1 LNKNLLK
8 QYFKI
13 INRLQLYKP
22 TEITVQSTSLQTHK
36 TREKDQSFSQDISNT
51 DQIESEFII
60 KTKQTYYKS
69 DLDIKGNKDRKCGGD
84 QKGKYGSISK
94 SILPQK
100 HYSAL
105 PA

>member
-1 LNKNLLK
+1 MNKNLLK

-60 KTKQTYYKS
+60 KTEQTYYKS
-69 DLDIKGNKDRKCGGD
+69 DLDIMKTKSGRRKPLGNM
-84 QKGKYGSISK
+84 IF
-94 SILPQK
+94 
-100 HYSAL
+100 HYFLLLAK
-105 PA
+105 